1 MPITTTEAIMGVIV
15 GFIIHRTGRYLELI
29 YAGVILMTIGNGLY
43 TLFSTESSLAEIV
56 TFQIVAGLGA
66 GLLFQAPLLALQA
79 LLPQDDIA
87 MATSTLSFMRNLATS
102 LSVVIGGVL
111 FQNSMDIRVPSLSTP
126 PISLPS
132 NITDLLVG
140 GDAAANVFLVSVIQD
155 PAQRAAVREAYAW
168 SMRNMWIMYTGIS
181 ALAVVASLF
190 IKKHHLRKD
199 HVETKTGIKRESPV
213 ML

>member
-43 TLFSTESSLAEIV
+43 TLFSTESSLAEII

-199 HVETKTGIKRESPV
+199 HVETKTGIKKASPV
-213 ML
+213 ME

>member
-140 GDAAANVFLVSVIQD
+140 GDAAAHVFLVSVIQD

-213 ML
+213 M

>member
-43 TLFSTESSLAEIV
+43 TLFSTKSSLAEII

-132 NITDLLVG
+132 NITDLLVS

-199 HVETKTGIKRESPV
+199 HVETKTGIKKESPV
-213 ML
+213 M

>member
-1 MPITTTEAIMGVIV
+1 MPITTTEAIIGVIV

-43 TLFSTESSLAEIV
+43 TLFSTKSSLAEII

-155 PAQRAAVREAYAW
+155 PAQRAAVREGYAW

-181 ALAVVASLF
+181 ALAVVTSLF

-199 HVETKTGIKRESPV
+199 HVETKTGIKKETPV
-213 ML
+213 M

>member
-43 TLFSTESSLAEIV
+43 TLFSTESSLAEII

-168 SMRNMWIMYTGIS
+168 SMRNMWILYTGIS

-199 HVETKTGIKRESPV
+199 HVETKTGIKKASPV
-213 ML
+213 ME

>member
-29 YAGVILMTIGNGLY
+29 YAGVTLMTIGNGLY
-43 TLFSTESSLAEIV
+43 TLFSTKSSLAEII

-132 NITDLLVG
+132 NITDLLVS

-199 HVETKTGIKRESPV
+199 HVETKTGIKKESPV
-213 ML
+213 M

>member
-43 TLFSTESSLAEIV
+43 TLFSTKSSLAEII

-132 NITDLLVG
+132 NITDLLVS

-199 HVETKTGIKRESPV
+199 HVETKTGIKKASPV
-213 ML
+213 ME

>member
-43 TLFSTESSLAEIV
+43 TLFSTKSSLAEII

-140 GDAAANVFLVSVIQD
+140 GDAAAHVFLVSVIQD

-213 ML
+213 M

>member
-1 MPITTTEAIMGVIV
+1 MGVIV

-43 TLFSTESSLAEIV
+43 TLFSTKSSLAEII

-132 NITDLLVG
+132 NITDLLVS

-199 HVETKTGIKRESPV
+199 HVETKTGIKKESPV
-213 ML
+213 M

>member
-29 YAGVILMTIGNGLY
+29 YAGVTLMTIGNGLY
-43 TLFSTESSLAEIV
+43 TLFSTKSSLAEII

-140 GDAAANVFLVSVIQD
+140 GDAAAHVFLVSVIQD

-213 ML
+213 M

>member
-29 YAGVILMTIGNGLY
+29 YAGVILMTVGNGLY
-43 TLFSTESSLAEIV
+43 TLFSTKSSLAEII

-199 HVETKTGIKRESPV
+199 HVETKTGIKKESPV
-213 ML
+213 M

>member
-1 MPITTTEAIMGVIV
+1 
-15 GFIIHRTGRYLELI
+15 
-29 YAGVILMTIGNGLY
+29 MTIGNGLY
-43 TLFSTESSLAEIV
+43 TLFSTKSSLAEII

-132 NITDLLVG
+132 NITDLLVS

-213 ML
+213 M

>member
-43 TLFSTESSLAEIV
+43 TLFSTKSSLAEII